1 MTTSSGLHAIL
12 TECFSPPDRRCGPPA
27 MRDRGEFP
35 DDGSGWSH
43 RNDVGM
49 DQRPTEPSIELDT
62 SVSFVEEHQ
71 PRHGAPVRLD
81 PTPPE
86 VGQGEQQHV
95 TALAGPGQDLTVN
108 TALTFVALSSSGY
121 ARELLGG
128 ADVPQQPDAC
138 EFPARG
144 ESAVGRQRDRG
155 HLLRETRQ
163 AGDLGPVARSKTPT
177 VPSAA
182 PLIRRAPSAPP
193 RYGSP
198 TGRLGTLRALM
209 EASPADDLIV
219 AARSTTPV
227 REL

>member
-108 TALTFVALSSSGY
+108 TALTFVALSSSGVR
-121 ARELLGG
+121 ASSL
-128 ADVPQQPDAC
+128 AVPTSPSSPT
-138 EFPARG
+138 PANSPPAANRPSG
-144 ESAVGRQRDRG
+144 DSAIAVTFSVRPG
-155 HLLRETRQ
+155 
-163 AGDLGPVARSKTPT
+163 K
-177 VPSAA
+177 
-182 PLIRRAPSAPP
+182 RATSAPWRGRRP
-193 RYGSP
+193 R
-198 TGRLGTLRALM
+198 RCR
-209 EASPADDLIV
+209 
-219 AARSTTPV
+219 R
-227 REL
+227 RRH